1 MNRPNQNNELEE
13 ISNIIENTP
22 GLRKEDNIPYILSS
36 ENNTFHLESNNTS
49 FYLNF
54 PIFRHPE
61 ERNKNNTIK
70 DEKSPTEE
78 RKLYLIEN
86 LKNMGPLQKNH
97 LQL

>member
-1 MNRPNQNNELEE
+1 MSRPNQNNEQDQ
-13 ISNIIENTP
+13 ISNIIGSTP
-22 GLRKEDNIPYILSS
+22 GLKKEDNIPYILSS
-36 ENNTFHLESNNTS
+36 ENNAFHLESNNTS

-61 ERNKNNTIK
+61 DSNKNNTIK

-86 LKNMGPLQKNH
+86 LKNMGTLQKNH